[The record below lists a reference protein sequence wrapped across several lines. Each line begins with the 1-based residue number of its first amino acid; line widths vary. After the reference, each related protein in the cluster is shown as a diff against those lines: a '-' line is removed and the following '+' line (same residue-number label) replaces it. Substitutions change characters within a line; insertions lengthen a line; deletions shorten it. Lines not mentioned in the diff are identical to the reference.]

1 MGTLSRH
8 EPDLDL
14 IQLISSRKSA
24 PSYLLSSPSHC
35 LSVSDLFFVEISI
48 ENLKQPLFVSHL
60 KVQESKTG
68 TPNARKSLNVQT
80 GTP

>member
-1 MGTLSRH
+1 MGILSRH

-14 IQLISSRKSA
+14 IQLISSGKSA
-24 PSYLLSSPSHC
+24 TSSLLSSPSHC

-60 KVQESKTG
+60 KVQECPRLAPPTLEK
-68 TPNARKSLNVQT
+68 V
-80 GTP
+80 